1 MSNIKN
7 IQLKMIYV
15 PPRRVFL
22 PYSIHQSAGPAC
34 HARCGSSGNGSGDG
48 GDDDNGDDG
57 SGDGDNGGGR
67 GGGGLWRWRQV

>member
-34 HARCGSSGNGSGDG
+34 HARCGGRGSGSGSGDG

-57 SGDGDNGGGR
+57 SGDNGSGRGNGG
-67 GGGGLWRWRQV
+67 L